1 MMRPTARYGYGRQ
14 IGNKM
19 LHFENSGVGVATC
32 SGIVG
37 RIVSESM
44 GSLTKSST
52 SSFPSPVID
61 SLVNASVY
69 YYFRVTDNGP

>member
-1 MMRPTARYGYGRQ
+1 M
-14 IGNKM
+14 
-19 LHFENSGVGVATC
+19 ATC

-52 SSFPSPVID
+52 SSFPIPVIL
-61 SLVNASVY
+61 SLVNAASRKCVLL
-69 YYFRVTDNGP
+69 FQNHDNGP